1 MGRAISYIHYVN
13 PAARIGVS
21 GILPRP
27 KNWVNFDEEMLK
39 ARVYTNVAM
48 SIYCKSIG
56 VEYIKTESCLIG
68 QDPDVPIYRAD
79 GLHLTDE
86 GSVYVKTYMGG
97 KIGELLGPVMRR
109 VKVKPQHQQ

>member
-1 MGRAISYIHYVN
+1 MGRAISYIHSVN

-27 KNWVNFDEEMLK
+27 KNWDKFDEKMLK

-48 SIYCKSIG
+48 SIFCKAAG
-56 VEYIKTESCLIG
+56 VEYIKTESCLTD
-68 QDPDVPIYRAD
+68 QDPDIPIYRAD

-97 KIGELLGPVMRR
+97 KIGELLGPAKRCTKR
-109 VKVKPQHQQ
+109 KIKA